1 MLHVRENLLT
11 QTEVA
16 KLTGLS
22 KRTLERMRITGD
34 GPRFCKLGR
43 RVLYRLVDVDA
54 WVASRVV
61 ASTSEAAAL

>member
-1 MLHVRENLLT
+1 MLQVRENLLT

-16 KLTGLS
+16 ELTRLS
-22 KRTLERMRITGD
+22 KRTLERMRVTGD

-43 RVLYRLVDVDA
+43 RVVYRLADIDA

-61 ASTSEAAAL
+61 TSTSEARS